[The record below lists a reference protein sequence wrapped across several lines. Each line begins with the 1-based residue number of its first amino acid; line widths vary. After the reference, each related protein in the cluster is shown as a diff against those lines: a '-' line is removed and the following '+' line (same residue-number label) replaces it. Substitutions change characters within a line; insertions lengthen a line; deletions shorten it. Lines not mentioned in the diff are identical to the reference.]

1 VMLHVLNWN
10 DTAIQFYKK
19 MNATFLDDWR
29 TVCLK
34 GDALRIVAE
43 SRDR

>member
-1 VMLHVLNWN
+1 MLRVLGWN

-19 MNATFLDDWR
+19 MNATFLDDRR

-34 GDALRIVAE
+34 GNALRIVAE
-43 SRDR
+43 SGDR